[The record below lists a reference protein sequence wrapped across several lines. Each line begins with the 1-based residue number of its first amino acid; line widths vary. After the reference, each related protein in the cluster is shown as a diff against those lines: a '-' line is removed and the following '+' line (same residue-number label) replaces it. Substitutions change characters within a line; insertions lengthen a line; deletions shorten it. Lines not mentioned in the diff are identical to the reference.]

1 MAIVSPLE
9 ELGEPLF
16 YQTEDSSV
24 DAPSSDLDAAQRVHV
39 RTLEGMQKEAVI
51 ADSRSDGAWRL
62 ASDEGDYLDGDDIA
76 PCPLSFFL
84 TGLVSSAVNRIEE
97 LAEEREVPIDEV
109 EIVLDTFYTM
119 QGSALRGDMTGG
131 ALPPEFD
138 VNVAGDADA
147 PTIDRLVEE
156 AITSAPIMGLVYDEH
171 TSLFNLALNG
181 EELEP
186 DGVAPLD
193 APIASDPLDTFE
205 QLPRDPPTQ
214 PEPVVRHTGRKTE
227 EYPEDREDYTAGEGS
242 SLQEEQDRVLHL
254 RATCTL
260 RDDGLKEI
268 IQRIYSPRGSIF
280 EALSDEPVG
289 HGGGG
294 RAPDAMTYAAA
305 GIAFCFMTQFGRY
318 ADIVDKELEAYRL
331 VQDTQFGTPAEAT
344 PVETHVFL
352 ESPEGKD
359 FARDILEMSEQTC
372 FLHALCRT
380 PLEPEIHVTVG

>member
-1 MAIVSPLE
+1 MAVVSPLE
-9 ELGEPLF
+9 QLGEPLF
-16 YQTEDSSV
+16 YYVDDNAVEPPSTE
-24 DAPSSDLDAAQRVHV
+24 LDAAQRVHV

-62 ASDEGDYLDGDDIA
+62 ASDEGDYLDGDDVA

-84 TGLVSSAVNRIEE
+84 TGLVSSAVNGIEE
-97 LAEEREVPIDEV
+97 FADERDVLIDDV

-131 ALPPEFD
+131 ALPPEFG
-138 VNVAGDADA
+138 VTVAGEADA
-147 PTIDRLVEE
+147 STVETLVED
-156 AITSAPIMGLVYDEH
+156 AITSAPVMGLVYDEH

-186 DGVAPLD
+186 EGVGPLN
-193 APIASDPLDTFE
+193 APITSDPLDTFE
-205 QLPRDPPTQ
+205 YLPRDPSSQ
-214 PEPVVRHTGRKTE
+214 SEPVVRHTGRKTE

-254 RATCTL
+254 RATCDV

-268 IQRIYSPRGSIF
+268 TQRIYSPRGSIF
-280 EALSDEPVG
+280 RALSDEPVG
-289 HGGGG
+289 HGGEG

-318 ADIVDKELEAYRL
+318 ADIVDKDLDAYRV
-331 VQDTQFGTPAEAT
+331 VQNTAFGTPAEAR
-344 PVETHVFL
+344 PVETDVFL
-352 ESPEGKD
+352 ESPEAKD
-359 FARDILEMSEQTC
+359 FAQGILEMSEQTC

-380 PLEPEIHVTVG
+380 PLEPEIDVTVS